1 MSIACAPPAWGSRA
15 SIASAVEE
23 RFELSIVMP
32 CLNEAATV
40 ADCVKQAREA
50 LAKHGIK
57 GEVVVADNGSSDGSR
72 ELAAAAGARVVPVPL
87 RGYGS
92 ALLTGIAAARGEY
105 VVMGDADGSYDF
117 FAVDA
122 FLVKLREG
130 YDLVMG
136 NRFKGGVAA
145 GAMPFLHRWLG
156 NPVLSFLG
164 RLFFSSDVGDFHSG
178 LRGFRRS
185 PILALD
191 LRTTGME
198 FASEMVVK
206 AAVHGLRI
214 TEVPVTLGP
223 DKRGRPPHLRTWR
236 DGWRHLRFLLLY
248 SPRWLFLYPGALLM
262 IVGALTLLWLL
273 PGERALGSVRF
284 DIHTLVYAA
293 AAIVLGY
300 QSVIFALFT
309 KTFAI
314 SEGLLPEDGRL
325 SRLYRY
331 ITLETGLAAGI
342 VLVVFGLVLAASAI
356 GIWETQDFGPIVDVP
371 RTLRVVIASSLA
383 ITVGVQTFF
392 ASFFLSVLGLSRR

>member
-1 MSIACAPPAWGSRA
+1 
-15 SIASAVEE
+15 
-23 RFELSIVMP
+23 MP

-40 ADCVKQAREA
+40 ADCVTQAREA
-50 LAKHGIK
+50 IARYGIR
-57 GEVVVADNGSSDGSR
+57 GEVIVADNGSTDGSR

-92 ALLTGIAAARGEY
+92 ALLTGIAAAKGDY

-117 FAVDA
+117 MAVDK
-122 FLVKLREG
+122 FLAKLREG

-136 NRFKGGVAA
+136 NRFKGGVAP
-145 GAMPFLHRWLG
+145 GAMPFLHKWLG
-156 NPVLSFLG
+156 NPVLSWLG
-164 RLFFSSDVGDFHSG
+164 RLFFKSDVGDFHSG

-206 AAVHGLRI
+206 ASVHGLRI

-248 SPRWLFLYPGALLM
+248 SPRWLFLYPGVVLMVIGALL
-262 IVGALTLLWLL
+262 LLWLL
-273 PGERALGSVRF
+273 PGERAIGSVRL
-284 DIHTLVYAA
+284 DLHTLVYAA
-293 AAIVLGY
+293 AAVVLGY
-300 QSVIFALFT
+300 QSVIFAVFT

-314 SEGLLPEDGRL
+314 SEGLLPVDPRL
-325 SRLYRY
+325 TRLYRY
-331 ITLETGLAAGI
+331 VTLETGIVAGI
-342 VLVVFGLVLAASAI
+342 ILVIVGLVLAAAAI
-356 GIWETQDFGPIVDVP
+356 GIWETQGFGPIVDVP
-371 RTLRVVIASSLA
+371 RTLRVVIVSSLA
-383 ITVGVQTFF
+383 ITLGVQTFF
-392 ASFFLSVLGLSRR
+392 ASFFLSVLGLGRR